1 VNPTTFAIEPNRQE
15 ILMTRDFDAPRELV
29 FKAMTDPE
37 LVPRWWGPRTHTTRV
52 DAMEARFGGA
62 WRYVVNDADGHE
74 TAFRGAYH
82 EMVAPERLVTT
93 FEWEGMRGHV
103 GLVTTTLEDVGGK
116 TRLTELSLF
125 PSVEDRDINI
135 SNGMQGGATETM
147 DRLEELLATAEVTGK
162 R

>member
-1 VNPTTFAIEPNRQE
+1 VNATTFAIEPNQQH
-15 ILMTRDFDAPRELV
+15 LVMTRDFDAPRELV
-29 FKAMTDPE
+29 FKTMTDPE

-52 DAMEARFGGA
+52 DVSEARFGGA

-82 EMVAPERLVTT
+82 EVKAPGRLVTT
-93 FEWEGMRGHV
+93 FEWEGMPGHV

-125 PSVEDRDINI
+125 PSVEDRDMNI
-135 SNGMQGGATETM
+135 RNGMQGGATETM
-147 DRLEELLATAEVTGK
+147 DRLEELLATAEVAGK